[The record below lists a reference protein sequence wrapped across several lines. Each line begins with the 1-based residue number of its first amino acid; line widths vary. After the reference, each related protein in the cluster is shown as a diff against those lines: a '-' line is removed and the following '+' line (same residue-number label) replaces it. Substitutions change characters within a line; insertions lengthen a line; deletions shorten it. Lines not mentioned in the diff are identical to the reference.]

1 MKKKTLAMFVAL
13 TLTSGLLAGC
23 GNAEKATTSTTT
35 EAATETASAVET
47 SEAATTEVDDQA
59 AADNVA
65 ALIDAIYVQ
74 SRTDETDAQCA
85 AAKEAWDALTD
96 AQKELVEGE
105 NADPDYFGRDTGDAS
120 KDDPLNSDE
129 IGENELLVVS
139 FGTSFNDSRVEDIGG
154 IEKALIQANPD
165 WSVRRAF
172 TAQII
177 INHVQ
182 ARDGEKI
189 DNVDQA
195 LDRAVANGVKN
206 LVVQPTHLMHGAEYD
221 ELVEAL
227 DNYKDKFETVTVAEP
242 LLGEV
247 GSDATVVNA
256 DKAKVAEAITAEAVK
271 TAGFDSLDAAKE
283 DGTAFVFMGHGTSHT
298 AKVSY
303 SQMAAQMSE
312 LGYENVFIGTVEG
325 EPEETACE
333 AVIEAVKEAGYT
345 KVVLRPL
352 MVVAGDH
359 ANNDM
364 AGDDEDSWKS
374 MFNASGAFESV
385 DCQIAGLGGIE
396 AIQQIYVDHT
406 KAAMEELGDTAVL
419 STVSV
424 DATELADGTYSA
436 KFNTDS
442 SMFAVNEANDGRG
455 VLTVKDGKM
464 TIHISLAS
472 QKIVNLFVGTAE
484 DAAKEGAELLQ
495 PTIDTVTYADGTTEE
510 VNGYDVPVE
519 ALDKEFD
526 LAIIGTKQK
535 WYDHKVSV
543 SDPQAE

>member
-1 MKKKTLAMFVAL
+1 MKNKTLALLTVAAL
-13 TLTSGLLAGC
+13 TSSMIVGC
-23 GNAEKATTSTTT
+23 GNTNAVETTATT
-35 EAATETASAVET
+35 EAATETTT
-47 SEAATTEVDDQA
+47 SETTEAASTEVDDQA

-74 SRTDETDAQCA
+74 TRNDDTDAQCA

-120 KDDPLNSDE
+120 KDDSLNSDD

-139 FGTSFNDSRVEDIGG
+139 FGTSFNNSRVEDIGG
-154 IEKALIQANPD
+154 IEKALIEAYPD

-189 DNVDQA
+189 DNVEQA

-221 ELVEAL
+221 ELVDAL
-227 DNYKDKFETVTVAEP
+227 DSYKDKFETVTVAEP

-247 GSDATVVNA
+247 GADAIVVND
-256 DKAKVAEAITAEAVK
+256 DKANVAEAITAEAVK

-283 DGTAFVFMGHGTSHT
+283 DGTAFVFMGHGTSHS
-298 AKVSY
+298 AKISY
-303 SQMAAQMSE
+303 SQMATQMSD
-312 LGYENVFIGTVEG
+312 LGYDNVFIGTVEG

-364 AGDDEDSWKS
+364 AGDDEDSWKG

-385 DCQIAGLGGIE
+385 DCQIAGLGEID
-396 AIQQIYVDHT
+396 AIQQIYVAHT
-406 KAAMEELGDTAVL
+406 KAALETLGDVAVA
-419 STVSV
+419 SSA
-424 DATELADGTYSA
+424 DSASTELADGTYSA
-436 KFNTDS
+436 KFDTDS

-484 DAAKEGAELLQ
+484 DAAKEGAELLE
-495 PTIDTVTYADGTTEE
+495 PTVDTVTYSDGTTEE
-510 VNGYDVPVE
+510 VYGFDVPVE

-543 SDPQAE
+543 SDPQAEK

>member
-120 KDDPLNSDE
+120 KDDSLNSDE

-154 IEKALIQANPD
+154 IEKALIEANPD

>member
-35 EAATETASAVET
+35 EAATETASTVET

-139 FGTSFNDSRVEDIGG
+139 FGTSFNDSRAEDIGG
-154 IEKALIQANPD
+154 IEKALIEANPD

-325 EPEETACE
+325 KPEETACE

-406 KAAMEELGDTAVL
+406 KAAMEELGDAAVL
-419 STVSV
+419 STASV
-424 DATELADGTYSA
+424 AATELADGTYSA

-442 SMFAVNEANDGRG
+442 SMFAVNEANDGCG